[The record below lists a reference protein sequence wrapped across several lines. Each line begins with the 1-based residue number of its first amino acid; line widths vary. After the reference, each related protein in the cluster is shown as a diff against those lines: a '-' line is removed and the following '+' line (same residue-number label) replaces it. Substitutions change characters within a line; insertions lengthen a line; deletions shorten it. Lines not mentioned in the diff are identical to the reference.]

1 MVAQSPPLFL
11 YLSNG
16 VVVGY
21 VRQANKS
28 RRWLGLTLI
37 ELMVAMA
44 VEAIATFCT
53 HQAVIIIRA
62 DKPK

>member
-1 MVAQSPPLFL
+1 MVAQSPLLFL
-11 YLSNG
+11 YHTG

-21 VRQANKS
+21 VRQGADKE

-44 VEAIATFCT
+44 VVAIATF
-53 HQAVIIIRA
+53 VRI
-62 DKPK
+62 KL

>member
-1 MVAQSPPLFL
+1 
-11 YLSNG
+11 

-21 VRQANKS
+21 VRQGADKE

-44 VEAIATFCT
+44 VVAIATFGLKST
-53 HQAVIIIRA
+53 PGFKMDEMFYFREEYLIFGFPFV
-62 DKPK
+62 

>member
-1 MVAQSPPLFL
+1 MVAQSSPLFL

-21 VRQANKS
+21 VCQGADKE

-37 ELMVAMA
+37 ELIVAMA
-44 VEAIATFCT
+44 VLAIATF
-53 HQAVIIIRA
+53 ARI
-62 DKPK
+62 KL